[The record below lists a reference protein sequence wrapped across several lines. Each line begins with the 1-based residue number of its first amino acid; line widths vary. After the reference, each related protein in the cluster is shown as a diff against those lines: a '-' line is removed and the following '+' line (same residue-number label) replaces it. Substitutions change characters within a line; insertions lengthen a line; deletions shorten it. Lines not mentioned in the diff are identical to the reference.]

1 MCFLVEVIQA
11 NVQLFMEMNTSSVTS
26 VGNTVNNSI
35 QMRRMSEAS
44 LFSNSSGLNTEKLPV
59 HVIEESK
66 FCIMRLIDLCFA

>member
-1 MCFLVEVIQA
+1 MLFFAVEVIQA
-11 NVQLFMEMNTSSVTS
+11 NAQLFMEMNTSAVTS

-59 HVIEESK
+59 HIIEESK
-66 FCIMRLIDLCFA
+66 CFITFHEVD